1 METSSSNLVD
11 SLAEEI
17 HKIKCKDCDC
27 FFEYESVKDN
37 LIKDKCLSCN
47 EDYSNKLDEKF
58 EKQIKTAFKFSDNDI
73 NKLILLLRKG
83 VYPYEFIDDWEKFN
97 KTTLPEK
104 EQVGSNINVE
114 DMTVADYSCRKSL

>member
-104 EQVGSNINVE
+104 EQVYSNMNVE